1 MASDQ
6 DRSMQPAGNDDPA
19 RVRRSAVNEASTRAP
34 RLPLNLQLRYRS
46 VGAARW
52 HEGRVENISRS
63 GVLFRATDLV
73 DVDVQV
79 EITVLLPVRPSAS
92 AIVCRGRIVRTV
104 LPGGS
109 ERRPGLAATI
119 SRYRFRRDKD
129 GA

>member
-1 MASDQ
+1 
-6 DRSMQPAGNDDPA
+6 MQPAGNDDPA

-79 EITVLLPVRPSAS
+79 EITVLLPVRPSS

-119 SRYRFRRDKD
+119 SRYRFRRGKD
-129 GA
+129 GP

>member
-1 MASDQ
+1 
-6 DRSMQPAGNDDPA
+6 MQPARSDDPG
-19 RVRRSAVNEASTRAP
+19 SGPEIAVNEVSARAP

-46 VGAARW
+46 VGAVRW

-63 GVLFRATDLV
+63 GVLFRATELV
-73 DVDVQV
+73 DVDAQV
-79 EITVLLPVRPSAS
+79 EITLLIPVQPSAS

-119 SRYRFRRDKD
+119 SRYRFRRGKD

>member
-19 RVRRSAVNEASTRAP
+19 RVRRLAVNEASTRAA

-73 DVDVQV
+73 DVDAQV
-79 EITVLLPVRPSAS
+79 EITLLLPVRPSAS

-119 SRYRFRRDKD
+119 SRYRFRRGKD
-129 GA
+129 GP

>member
-1 MASDQ
+1 
-6 DRSMQPAGNDDPA
+6 
-19 RVRRSAVNEASTRAP
+19 VNEASTRAP
-34 RLPLNLQLRYRS
+34 RLPLNLQLRYRA

-63 GVLFRATDLV
+63 GVLFRAVDLV
-73 DVDVQV
+73 DLDAQV
-79 EITVLLPVRPSAS
+79 EITLLLPVRASAS

-109 ERRPGLAATI
+109 ERRSGLAATI
-119 SRYRFRRDKD
+119 SRYRFRRAKD